1 MGRQKGGS
9 GVAAQRLGLKP
20 GDYHSSIITSSNVSP
35 PQHIEVDMSVKPLPP
50 NAGPVLAVSPAL
62 LSFTATDGQPN
73 SSRQTL
79 TVSNPGS
86 RPLNWS
92 LAPVKGITCNWLSAS
107 SSTGIV
113 PPGTTE
119 SLTVNVQ
126 SQCLLPGAYTG
137 MLKFTANGA
146 IDSSQAVNVS
156 VVVQPHCGLVTS
168 TGFLAFTVVAGQN

>member
-35 PQHIEVDMSVKPLPP
+35 PQHIEIDMTVRPLPP

-62 LSFTATDGQPN
+62 LSFTATDGQTN
-73 SSRQTL
+73 SIRQTL

-86 RPLNWS
+86 HTLNWS
-92 LAPVKGITCNWLSAS
+92 LAAVQGLTCNWLSS
-107 SSTGIV
+107 TPLTGIV

-126 SQCLLPGAYTG
+126 SQCLLPGTYTG
-137 MLKFTANGA
+137 MLNF
-146 IDSSQAVNVS
+146 
-156 VVVQPHCGLVTS
+156 
-168 TGFLAFTVVAGQN
+168 